1 MLSSIANHLNPSTS
15 SVIHGPLRNA
25 AAMYFNNLGVAHF
38 HLRKHSLGVF
48 YLHRAA
54 EENMKALRDA
64 HQQDG
69 MSIFVFDSGF
79 LEIFGF
85 LKEKLGS

>member
-1 MLSSIANHLNPSTS
+1 
-15 SVIHGPLRNA
+15 
-25 AAMYFNNLGVAHF
+25 MYFNNLGVAHF

-85 LKEKLGS
+85 LKEKLGSWKCFHFMKCLTKCFTLMKTTE